1 MFRVWYYLTSK
12 EYLKAVDFAFDDS
25 DPSIANP
32 IVLEIHHR
40 SGKDIEPYVDPGFR
54 HEREVLFPRNI
65 VFVLERRFCQPLTH
79 EGVTRMAH
87 FFVLREV

>member
-12 EYLKAVDFAFDDS
+12 EYLKAVDFAFDDT

-54 HEREVLFPRNI
+54 HER
-65 VFVLERRFCQPLTH
+65 
-79 EGVTRMAH
+79 
-87 FFVLREV
+87 